1 MSQAQVWGVKS
12 FVMKP
17 PEKLFLID
25 GSALAYRSFFA
36 FIKNPLINSK
46 GENTSAVFGFSRFLF
61 KIIDEEHP
69 DYLAVV
75 FDPPGPTFRHRQFK
89 EYKATR
95 QKMPDEMRDQIPKIH
110 RLIEVLNIPVIE
122 VPGYEADDVIGTLA
136 KFGQRQGLETYLVSG
151 DKDFMQLVDS
161 GIKMYNPKRSGED
174 IEILDAKAVE
184 EKIGLPPAKIV
195 DYLALM
201 GDTSDNIPGVPGV
214 GEKTAVQLI
223 QQFGSL
229 EAVLNQA
236 DKVSRANVR
245 ENLITHRET
254 AELSKKLVIIDTAVP
269 VDIEVESL
277 KCQEPDNEA
286 AVRFFQELEF
296 TSLLS
301 RFTSKLETTKTD
313 YKIIDTKEKLDK
325 LLKTLK
331 DARRFV
337 VDLETTERDPMR
349 AEIVGVAFA
358 IQPGEAFYVPVKV
371 EKSDSTSG
379 EMFLRESGTLFGSIP
394 VSQKLQPILED
405 AAIKKCGHNIKYDML
420 VLARY
425 GMDLQ
430 GVDFDTMVAS
440 YLINPTLRQHNL
452 DALALDQLNYVKIP
466 TSDLIGRGKQQLSMS
481 VVAMDEVAKY
491 ACEDADITLRLRQL
505 FEPQLKNSQ
514 LEPLFHE
521 VEIPLIYVLMDVEK
535 SGVALDLPFL
545 ENMSRDMGKK
555 LDELV
560 SRVYE
565 MAGEEFNINSTQQL
579 GQILFEKLKLPRKK
593 RTKTG
598 YSTDVNVLEEL
609 AKIHE
614 LPRTLIEY
622 RELTKLKSTYI
633 DALPKLVNP
642 ETGRLHTSYN
652 QTVAATGRLS
662 SSDPNLQNIPIRTE
676 IGRQIRQ
683 AFIPGDARHV
693 ILDADYS
700 QIELRIMAH
709 LSGDRVLLEA
719 FKNDE
724 DIHAKTAA
732 LVFGVAPEEINHEY
746 RRRAKEINFG
756 IMYGMGEYG
765 LAARLEISREEA
777 REFITNYFIQYP
789 KVNDFIIKTI
799 SEARVKGY
807 VTTLLNRRRYLPDIL
822 SPNRGRREF
831 AERTAINTPIQGT
844 AADLIK
850 VAMINIWRKLKARK
864 LETKMI
870 MQVHDE
876 LVLEAP
882 KSEVDEVKALVKR
895 EMEGAIKLEVPI
907 KVDIG
912 VGANWLAA
920 H

>member
-765 LAARLEISREEA
+765 LASRLEISREEA

-799 SEARVKGY
+799 SEARGKGY